1 MITSENYFFHLRVRA
16 WLLSVE
22 FTLLFGNV
30 FSKTGRVHVMFID
43 IRRNKTIIFSFP
55 SLTFVIPAE
64 HTSNEISYSYCA
76 STSKSV
82 TADLNTRPGS

>member
-1 MITSENYFFHLRVRA
+1 
-16 WLLSVE
+16 
-22 FTLLFGNV
+22 
-30 FSKTGRVHVMFID
+30 MFID